1 LDLNRLA
8 YEQTN
13 FNTITDY
20 YDIYHKLY
28 LDIWGNNDN
37 LALHVGYYDNNDSK
51 LISHDASI
59 IKMNKFIADK
69 AKIKKSDLILD
80 AGCSVGGSS
89 LWFAKNYGARIIGI
103 SLSKKEISLAKK
115 FAKQKSIQNVEFKVM
130 DYHNTEFSSETFDTV
145 LAIESVCYSYD
156 KEKFLDECYRLLKKN
171 GKIIITDYF
180 KADDLVTNLQK
191 KWIDKINRDYTVDL
205 CSMTEFK
212 KYLNKFL
219 YSDLTD
225 ITSNVINSY
234 IEGLK
239 KIKNT
244 YLFTKSKEPKKNIA
258 REFDR
263 VNHEFKCIKKNILK
277 YCIVVSQK

>member
-1 LDLNRLA
+1 MDLNRSA
-8 YEQTN
+8 YEQTH

-37 LALHVGYYDNNDSK
+37 LPLHVGYYDNNESK
-51 LISHDASI
+51 FISHDASI
-59 IKMNKFIADK
+59 IKMNKFIAEK

-89 LWFAKNYGARIIGI
+89 IWFAKNYGARIIGI
-103 SLSKKEISLAKK
+103 SFSKKEINLAKK
-115 FAKQKSIQNVEFKVM
+115 FAQQKSIHNVEFKVM
-130 DYHNTEFSSETFDTV
+130 DYHNIEFSSETFDTI

-180 KADDLVTNLQK
+180 KVDDLVTDLQK
-191 KWIDKINRDYTVDL
+191 KWIDKINKDYSVDL
-205 CSMTEFK
+205 CSMAEFK
-212 KYLNKFL
+212 KYLNKFI

-239 KIKNT
+239 LKILIYLLNQKN
-244 YLFTKSKEPKKNIA
+244 LK
-258 REFDR
+258 
-263 VNHEFKCIKKNILK
+263 K
-277 YCIVVSQK
+277 YC